1 MRRILR
7 NLLEQIGFK
16 HIDEASDGGTALVK
30 LRDSP
35 CGLVI
40 SDWNMEPMSGM
51 ELLREVRTDEKLKHT
66 PLHHG
71 HCGEQVRE
79 CSGSEGSGRQQ
90 LHRKT
95 FHCRNAENEN
105 RCRFW
110 RITLCQLTWSIKT
123 ILFADPPERLSG
135 ACP

>member
-1 MRRILR
+1 MVDDYSTMRRILR

-30 LRDSP
+30 RRDSP

-40 SDWNMEPMSGM
+40 SDWN
-51 ELLREVRTDEKLKHT
+51 RTDEKLKHT
-66 PLHHG
+66 PLHHD

-95 FHCRNAENEN
+95 FRCRNAENEN